1 MNEEIVRDGTDDRM
15 LRIVRV
21 EDPGE
26 EPSPRAQT
34 QRGDDAK
41 VVRARPQT
49 VVRISGG
56 EAADETTGVQL
67 LPGGRQPE
75 PEPPSGPT
83 RAEVARVLQKAR
95 KRKRVTLEEAAAE
108 TRLPRR
114 ALATFEEAGDDADL
128 PEPPYDRYFLREYAR
143 YLGLDDEALLLALG
157 PPQPDEL
164 EIPLDLLPAERRPRR
179 WPAWL
184 LATASAAAL
193 IIRAAVRLTSSD
205 SPALLA
211 GGAVP
216 EPTPAPRS
224 EQPAQPS
231 SPAEAAPP
239 AIRGVSAVFRL
250 TGPCWIQATEDG
262 KVVMSETAPAGTTIR
277 FHAKRTLVLRLGNGG
292 GVRLTVNGRRVPTGA
307 TGEVVQLTFVWSN
320 GRLTQT

>member
-1 MNEEIVRDGTDDRM
+1 
-15 LRIVRV
+15 
-21 EDPGE
+21 
-26 EPSPRAQT
+26 
-34 QRGDDAK
+34 
-41 VVRARPQT
+41 
-49 VVRISGG
+49 
-56 EAADETTGVQL
+56 
-67 LPGGRQPE
+67 
-75 PEPPSGPT
+75 
-83 RAEVARVLQKAR
+83 VARALQKAR
-95 KRKRVTLEEAAAE
+95 KRRRVTLEEAAAE

-114 ALATFEEAGDDADL
+114 ALAAFEESGDDADL

-143 YLGLDDEALLLALG
+143 YLGLDDETLLNALA
-157 PPQPDEL
+157 PQHQDEL
-164 EIPLDLLPAERRPRR
+164 EIPFDLLPAERRPRR

-193 IIRAAVRLTSSD
+193 IILAAVRMTSSD

-211 GGAVP
+211 GGAVL

-231 SPAEAAPP
+231 SPTEAAPTF
-239 AIRGVSAVFRL
+239 RGVSAVLRL

-262 KVVMSETAPAGTTIR
+262 QVVMSETAPAGTTLR

-292 GVRLTVNGRRVPTGA
+292 GARLTVNGRRVPTGA
-307 TGEVVQLTFVWSN
+307 TGEVVQLSFAWSN